1 MSQQQQQLLKRDLT
15 VSQILLEYGKKF
27 MQIMERYSD
36 GRNGKCAMCMLIL
49 AVGLLTMTFV
59 SVQQQVEASSSG
71 DADGKADARED
82 FLDAN
87 GDDSGKDISCNPQ
100 EQTDEYCLTYKLAY
114 EWQWGQMLLQY
125 DCSSEECK

>member
-1 MSQQQQQLLKRDLT
+1 MKKTRLEVFDKICMLVLVMGLLSMTFTLVQQQLT
-15 VSQILLEYGKKF
+15 QG
-27 MQIMERYSD
+27 
-36 GRNGKCAMCMLIL
+36 
-49 AVGLLTMTFV
+49 
-59 SVQQQVEASSSG
+59 SSSG